1 MGLTRDFRETVLA
14 RARCDPE
21 FRVALLTE
29 SIQCFLEG
37 DVETG
42 KAVLRNYINA
52 TIGFDELSS
61 QTGKPSKSLMRMFGP
76 NGNPQAHNLFE
87 VISNIQQYE
96 QIHLEVTAGPVPD
109 DESSDDPEP
118 DSPSAIAIADRK

>member
-14 RARCDPE
+14 RARRDPE
-21 FRVALLTE
+21 FRAALLAE
-29 SIQCFLEG
+29 SVQCFLEG

-52 TIGFDELSS
+52 TMGFDELSA

-87 VISNIQQYE
+87 VISKIQQCE
-96 QIHLEVTAGPVPD
+96 GIRLEVAIDADDQQSPETGPSSLPLQ
-109 DESSDDPEP
+109 ES
-118 DSPSAIAIADRK
+118 IV

>member
-1 MGLTRDFRETVLA
+1 MGLTRDFRETVLS
-14 RARCDPE
+14 RARRDPE
-21 FRVALLTE
+21 FRAALLTE
-29 SIQCFLEG
+29 SVQCFLEG

-52 TIGFDELSS
+52 TMGFDELSA

-87 VISNIQQYE
+87 VISKIQQRE
-96 QIHLEVTAGPVPD
+96 GVRLEVSIDADNQQSLETGPSCRAL
-109 DESSDDPEP
+109 EKST
-118 DSPSAIAIADRK
+118 I

>member
-61 QTGKPSKSLMRMFGP
+61 QTGKPSKSP
-76 NGNPQAHNLFE
+76 NENVRPPTAIHKPITCSRLSATS
-87 VISNIQQYE
+87 SNTNKFIW
-96 QIHLEVTAGPVPD
+96 
-109 DESSDDPEP
+109 
-118 DSPSAIAIADRK
+118 K